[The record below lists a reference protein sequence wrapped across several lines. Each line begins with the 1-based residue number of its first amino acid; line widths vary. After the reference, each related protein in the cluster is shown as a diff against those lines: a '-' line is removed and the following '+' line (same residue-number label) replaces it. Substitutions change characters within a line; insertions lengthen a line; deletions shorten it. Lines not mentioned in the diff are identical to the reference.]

1 MTRRHAWVDPVTDP
15 HRGTASQHDTAAHDP
30 QMPRNEHDAPG
41 TYRDEEQDWP
51 RVMEEYTEERAR
63 EYEWLDRLYGDS
75 LDPEAYESAHG
86 ALLTLRAMD
95 LPGATP
101 DTAGRAHLESLARQV
116 LHLDTEPTED
126 DYRHLLSLTA
136 NAGPESVTDASALA
150 AHFLVTEHG
159 ALGNHTV
166 LADGSEY
173 AAGRDWTGSR
183 ANPPDLTKYTV
194 TGPDGRPTE
203 HPAPWHDPYV
213 VTAQGTP
220 DHLVLMAGGRAIHV
234 TDPEEFAALVARDPL
249 RGEGQDILLVVSQGQ
264 DHGLAQSVAART
276 GTAVWSTD
284 SHVRVTTDWETGAEH
299 LDLLGGSGGWAL
311 LLGGEGGLSDLFDG
325 LGLGHDSAAEDH
337 TAPVSPDHAPVTHP
351 VAPGHDPGGP
361 DYASKLHPPRD
372 AGESALSPTD
382 LVDRLRARPLTTT
395 DYRVIGTT
403 PDTVLFEE
411 PTGMYHA
418 AFDYRRTSSDNVPQ
432 LTVPAQGMRQ
442 TLVDEHPPLHVSGD
456 LSLAHRQYGYG
467 QQVFATAK
475 AVEAANRQLSLAGS
489 LVRLKA
495 DGLALHVGDG
505 KGGHRELVRV
515 TPQFLT
521 RSGKSEEEVCRD
533 FAQMVSGGV
542 PASHVVFRDPDGS
555 GVATGPIN
563 ALGRTEVTGIHYLAE
578 ALGQVADGREPTGP
592 MDPSWAARQVLRD
605 DRLIAESDGPT
616 PGESYGSALSYD
628 PLDNPRRD
636 VLSDAARGIGI
647 NEHAWAKVGETYLV
661 HSINALDENGFP
673 SLAHNYAKPSAPEG
687 RHFGYHFA
695 AVVLASEDGKH
706 QITLENFARRAQ
718 IAGTMR
724 SVVAENLTR
733 TSPNGFRR
741 LHAAVGD
748 ELDRQRARGADE
760 ATLKR
765 LGRHLDLVDALTK
778 AADARRA
785 VGATAPGSPQEAAAR
800 AEYER
805 TVKVAE
811 ARMKQAADL
820 PKGSEL
826 WHFRMFSQRPG
837 ETMHEV
843 SADLLSSTPSAE
855 ANPLTSVIVHGH
867 RLPQVD
873 IGFDQGSRQINKV
886 EARKLT
892 YVAEHVVRAGLW
904 NHHNGLPLPRLTV
917 TGRGTNRRPTLGG
930 VFPDS
935 AQVRADTVHREL
947 RDRLDR
953 HLINYQHGSAQPHLT
968 AADFPVRVTTEQ
980 GSRTTVS
987 VHDPRQGDA
996 PAAPPTRSRRGPG
1009 NTDVQP
1015 RAPRPPQEPQ
1025 HPAQPQP
1032 PHAAPQESVPQPSY
1046 RNERLTIGGVE
1057 FADGSSE
1064 LTGPQRETVHRL
1076 AAEVAWAS
1084 LANVRAGFPP
1094 PRVEV
1099 VGHAN
1104 GMRDGLPHFGEALRR
1119 GQARAD
1125 SVAGMFRSAL
1135 AVHLTRLQ
1143 ADSETVLAPEDIE
1156 ITTRSEGNALPD
1168 DSTPNPDPT
1177 NTRRHTHILID
1188 LPRPQTDE
1196 IS

>member
-1 MTRRHAWVDPVTDP
+1 HV
-15 HRGTASQHDTAAHDP
+15 
-30 QMPRNEHDAPG
+30 
-41 TYRDEEQDWP
+41 
-51 RVMEEYTEERAR
+51 
-63 EYEWLDRLYGDS
+63 
-75 LDPEAYESAHG
+75 
-86 ALLTLRAMD
+86 
-95 LPGATP
+95 
-101 DTAGRAHLESLARQV
+101 
-116 LHLDTEPTED
+116 
-126 DYRHLLSLTA
+126 
-136 NAGPESVTDASALA
+136 
-150 AHFLVTEHG
+150 
-159 ALGNHTV
+159 
-166 LADGSEY
+166 
-173 AAGRDWTGSR
+173 
-183 ANPPDLTKYTV
+183 
-194 TGPDGRPTE
+194 
-203 HPAPWHDPYV
+203 
-213 VTAQGTP
+213 QGTDHEFSAVVVSHGIA
-220 DHLVLMAGGRAIHV
+220 DHLAGGQVQPA
-234 TDPEEFAALVARDPL
+234 
-249 RGEGQDILLVVSQGQ
+249 G
-264 DHGLAQSVAART
+264 
-276 GTAVWSTD
+276 
-284 SHVRVTTDWETGAEH
+284 
-299 LDLLGGSGGWAL
+299 
-311 LLGGEGGLSDLFDG
+311 
-325 LGLGHDSAAEDH
+325 
-337 TAPVSPDHAPVTHP
+337 
-351 VAPGHDPGGP
+351 
-361 DYASKLHPPRD
+361 

-432 LTVPAQGMRQ
+432 LRVPAQGMRQ
-442 TLVDEHPPLHVSGD
+442 TLVHEHPPLHVSGD

-467 QQVFATAK
+467 QQVFATTK
-475 AVEAANRQLSLAGS
+475 AVDAANRQLSLAGS
-489 LVRLKA
+489 LVRLKT
-495 DGLALHVGDG
+495 DGLALHVADG
-505 KGGHRELVRV
+505 TGGHRELVRV

-542 PASHVVFRDPDGS
+542 PASHVVFRDPDGT

-578 ALGQVADGREPTGP
+578 ALSQVADGREPTGP

-616 PGESYGSALSYD
+616 PGRSYGSALSYD
-628 PLDNPRRD
+628 PLDNPRRE

-695 AVVLASEDGKH
+695 AVVLSSEDGKH

-724 SVVAENLTR
+724 SVVAENLTS

-741 LHAAVGD
+741 LHAAVSD
-748 ELDRQRARGADE
+748 ELDRQRAGGADD
-760 ATLKR
+760 ATLRR

-785 VGATAPGSPQEAAAR
+785 VGTTAPGSPQEAAAM

-843 SADLLSSTPSAE
+843 SADLLSSVPSAE

-873 IGFDQGSRQINKV
+873 IGFDQGSRQISKV

-904 NHHNGLPLPRLTV
+904 NHRNGLPLPRLTV
-917 TGRGTNRRPTLGG
+917 TGRGNNRRPTLGG
-930 VFPDS
+930 VFPDG
-935 AQVRADTVHREL
+935 AQGRADAVHGEL

-968 AADFPVRVTTEQ
+968 AADFPITVTTERTPSS
-980 GSRTTVS
+980 GDPEHGRRTTVT

-996 PAAPPTRSRRGPG
+996 PAAAPTHPRRGAG

-1015 RAPRPPQEPQ
+1015 RAPRPPQEQ
-1025 HPAQPQP
+1025 RHTAQPP
-1032 PHAAPQESVPQPSY
+1032 PHTRPQAVAHQAAPQEGVPQPSY
-1046 RNERLTIGGVE
+1046 RSERLTIGGVE

-1084 LANVRAGFPP
+1084 LANVRVGFPP

-1104 GMRDGLPHFGEALRR
+1104 GMRGGLPHFGEALRR

-1125 SVAGMFRSAL
+1125 GVAGMFRSAL
-1135 AVHLTRLQ
+1135 ALHLARLQ
-1143 ADSETVLAPEDIE
+1143 ADSETVMGPEDIE
-1156 ITTRSEGNALPD
+1156 ITTRSEGNVLPG
-1168 DSTPNPDPT
+1168 DSAPEADPT
-1177 NTRRHTHILID
+1177 SARRRALILID
-1188 LPRPQTDE
+1188 LPRPRTAE
-1196 IS
+1196 E